1 VLIQHSSK
9 ARLAHRKS
17 GLDLGRRPFV
27 LQVHDGK
34 RAQYLVPEQKP
45 GFRRLM
51 WRMGMWFRD
60 MVYLLR
66 NLIWQSVSK
75 YIHI

>member
-1 VLIQHSSK
+1 
-9 ARLAHRKS
+9 
-17 GLDLGRRPFV
+17 
-27 LQVHDGK
+27 
-34 RAQYLVPEQKP
+34 LVPEQKP